1 MHTLRSTPTVP
12 IAVAALTVLSL
23 ALGYSLAITGESDA
37 VGFAV
42 ASAVAICAT
51 AVVFG
56 PVRAR
61 TADDEARGR
70 RTAWWLAGLSVL
82 TLPVFWL
89 GIPAVLGA
97 GAFLT
102 GRETRTTPAML
113 IGALTF
119 LLALGSAIFA

>member
-1 MHTLRSTPTVP
+1 MHTLRSTPPIP
-12 IAVAALTVLSL
+12 IAVAALTVASL
-23 ALGYSLAITGESDA
+23 ALGYSLAITGESDT

-42 ASAVAICAT
+42 ASLVAIGAT
-51 AVVFG
+51 VLVFG

-61 TADDEARGR
+61 TEDDATRGR

-89 GIPAVLGA
+89 GVPAVLGA
-97 GAFLT
+97 GAVVT
-102 GRETRTTPAML
+102 GRETRTLPAVA

-119 LLALGSAIFA
+119 LLAFGSAIFA